1 MIYLRTGESQKVN
14 SPVHG
19 ACSNL
24 IYLNTTLSASVGIV
38 QSKLWDK
45 GDHGRLEDNNA
56 LFLEERGNILHTLGL
71 KVHNF
76 MESQHG

>member
-1 MIYLRTGESQKVN
+1 MIYLCTGESQNVN

-56 LFLEERGNILHTLGL
+56 LLFGGA
-71 KVHNF
+71 
-76 MESQHG
+76 G